1 MVRFR
6 PTVLALLL
14 ALAFVTVAPTAAPAA
29 KEEPAAGAAEKAKP
43 ATPNIFEPRLDLAI
57 WTIIVFCV
65 LLWVLK
71 KLAWKPMLAG
81 LQGREARI
89 RGVLDEAQT
98 ARDEAQ
104 KIRSDLQMEMSK
116 LHDKVREM
124 MDEAR
129 KEGQQN
135 KDRMVAEGRAEIQA
149 EKDRARH
156 EIQTEREQAVQELW
170 SQTAQLATL
179 VSAKVIGRSL
189 NADDHRNLVN
199 EAVAEL
205 RGAPVQK
212 T

>member
-1 MVRFR
+1 MVRSWPIVR
-6 PTVLALLL
+6 ALLL
-14 ALAFVTVAPTAAPAA
+14 ALVFAAAAPV
-29 KEEPAAGAAEKAKP
+29 PAAADPPTKKAE
-43 ATPNIFEPRLDLAI
+43 PNILAPRLDLTI
-57 WTIIVFCV
+57 WTIVVFGV

-71 KLAWKPMLAG
+71 KFAWKPMLEG

-104 KIRSDLQMEMSK
+104 QLREQFQTEMNKLQ
-116 LHDKVREM
+116 DKVREM

-129 KEGQQN
+129 REGQQN
-135 KDRMVAEGRAEIQA
+135 KDRMVAEGKVEIQA
-149 EKDRARH
+149 EKDRARR

-179 VSAKVIGRSL
+179 VSAKVVGRSL
-189 NADDHRNLVN
+189 NGDDHRNLVD

-205 RGAPVQK
+205 TGTTAQRTTA
-212 T
+212 